1 MVFTQEKLQLGSK
14 DLPHCGVLPVL
25 GLPAPFITSA
35 DQGPLLSFISQ
46 KEVFPRRVVRERDI
60 ELGSGEA
67 VTAKWVL
74 FHQCLTESE
83 SGGQTC
89 SACEPCAPKLGG
101 SRRNVLSLPNYVS
114 TSKTPCMIGQ
124 QKKGQ
129 VTSSCFSFPH
139 SSLS

>member
-1 MVFTQEKLQLGSK
+1 MCKELQAFSQVVFTQEELQLGSK

-74 FHQCLTESE
+74 FHQCLT
-83 SGGQTC
+83 Q
-89 SACEPCAPKLGG
+89 
-101 SRRNVLSLPNYVS
+101 NLSLEDKLVPPVCLVHRS
-114 TSKTPCMIGQ
+114 LGEPEEM
-124 QKKGQ
+124 
-129 VTSSCFSFPH
+129 SFLCQIM
-139 SSLS
+139 SLLQRHLV